1 MQPVHHFSTKECECG
16 AHMAWPRRGFLFTR
30 WRQECLCGRAGP
42 WRKLPEYQKLGP
54 PPFGTGGGRMPRI
67 PIIDLPPFE
76 KAERALWGQKWTAG
90 QADKLRDLIGWGEA
104 AGPPK
109 GDAE

>member
-16 AHMAWPRRGFLFTR
+16 AHMAWTRRGFLFTR

-42 WRKLPEYQKLGP
+42 WRKQPEYRKLGP
-54 PPFGTGGGRMPRI
+54 PPVGGGRRI
-67 PIIDLPPFE
+67 YVPSLSPFE
-76 KAERALWGQKWTAG
+76 KAERALWGEKWTAG
-90 QADKLRDLIGWGEA
+90 QADKLRDLIGWGET

-109 GDAE
+109 EDEI